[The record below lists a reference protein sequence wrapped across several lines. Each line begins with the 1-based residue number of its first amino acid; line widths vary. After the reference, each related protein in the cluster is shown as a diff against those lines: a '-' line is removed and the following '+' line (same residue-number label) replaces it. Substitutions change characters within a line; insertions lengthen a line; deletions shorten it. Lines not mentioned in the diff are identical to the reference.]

1 MPRQANGCHDV
12 GRIWGGL
19 VRDHHL
25 TPLDDLASSVIE
37 HVRPLGFT
45 EVMIYVASLRPLY
58 LVPLPAQSDAYG
70 EPLNRLSIDT
80 TLAGRAYRN
89 LEIVQARPATDPFAA
104 EAAEPL
110 GSEGARRLWVPMLN
124 GTERVGVLGVTVPV
138 VDETTERIATELGSL
153 VALLV
158 VSKRAYSDAFARLV
172 RTEEMHL
179 SAEMLWTLLPIR
191 NFATDTMTVS
201 AALEPAYR
209 VGGDAFDY
217 ALDGATLH
225 IGIFDAMGHDTS
237 AGLTAAI
244 ALSAYR
250 NNRRRHRT
258 GLLEVSDAIDEA
270 IACEFGTSRFATG
283 VLADLDIRNGW
294 LTWVNRGHPPP
305 LVLRQ
310 GRVASVLD
318 SPPDTPMGFRLGPAA
333 VLARRQLEP
342 GDRLLFYTDGIVEAQ
357 TPDGERFGLDRF
369 ADYVIRREIDGV
381 SAPETLRR
389 LIHSIL
395 VYQRGHLQDDAT
407 VMLVEW
413 RAERH
418 YQLTM

>member
-1 MPRQANGCHDV
+1 M
-12 GRIWGGL
+12 
-19 VRDHHL
+19 RDHHL

-45 EVMIYVASLRPLY
+45 EIMIYVASLRPLY
-58 LVPLPAQSDAYG
+58 LVPLPGQRDVYG
-70 EPLNRLSIDT
+70 EPLNRVAIDT

-89 LEIVQARPATDPFAA
+89 QEIVQARPATDPYVA

-110 GSEGARRLWVPMLN
+110 GSEGPRRLWVPMLN
-124 GTERVGVLGVTVPV
+124 GTERVGVLGVTAPV
-138 VDETTERIATELGSL
+138 VDETTERIANELGSL

-201 AALEPAYR
+201 AGLEPAYH

-217 ALDGATLH
+217 ALDGGTLH

-250 NNRRRHRT
+250 NNRRRRRA
-258 GLLEVSDAIDEA
+258 GLLDISDAIDEA
-270 IACEFGTSRFATG
+270 IAGQFATSRFATG
-283 VLADLDIRNGW
+283 VLADLDLGTGW

-318 SPPDTPMGFRLGPAA
+318 SPPDTPMGLRLGPAA

-342 GDRLLFYTDGIVEAQ
+342 GDRLLLYTDGIVEAL
-357 TPDGERFGLDRF
+357 TPEGDRFGLDRF
-369 ADYVIRREIDGV
+369 ADFVIRREADGV

-395 VYQRGHLQDDAT
+395 SYQRGQLQDDAT

-413 RAERH
+413 RTGRH
-418 YQLTM
+418 RELAL

>member
-1 MPRQANGCHDV
+1 MNGRPDT

-37 HVRPLGFT
+37 HVRPLGYA

-58 LVPLPAQSDAYG
+58 LVPLPGQRDAYG
-70 EPLNRLSIDT
+70 EPLNRVAIDS
-80 TLAGRAYRN
+80 TLAGHAFRN
-89 LEIVQARPATDPFAA
+89 LEIVQARPTVDPYVG

-110 GSEGARRLWVPMLN
+110 GSEGPRRLWVPMLN
-124 GTERVGVLGVTVPV
+124 GAERVGVLGVTVPA
-138 VDETTERIATELGSL
+138 VDAATKRIATELGSL

-158 VSKRAYSDAFARLV
+158 VSKRAYSDAFARLI

-217 ALDGATLH
+217 ALDGDTLH
-225 IGIFDAMGHDTS
+225 LGIFDAMGHDTS

-244 ALSAYR
+244 ALSA
-250 NNRRRHRT
+250 NRRRRRA

-270 IACEFGTSRFATG
+270 IAGEFDASRFATG
-283 VLADLDIRNGW
+283 VLADLDLRTGW

-310 GRVASVLD
+310 GRVACVLD
-318 SPPDTPMGFRLGPAA
+318 SPPDTPMGLRLSPAA

-342 GDRLLFYTDGIVEAQ
+342 GDRLLFYTDGIIEAQ
-357 TPDGERFGLDRF
+357 TPDGERFGLERF
-369 ADYVIRREIDGV
+369 ADFVIRREIDGV

-389 LIHSIL
+389 LIRSIL

-407 VMLVEW
+407 VLLVEW
-413 RAERH
+413 CTGRQH
-418 YQLTM
+418 QLTM